1 MDNDWMGLFL
11 AALIGFSLG
20 WAWCSYW
27 AARMLDAERRRLK
40 GIRLADYITEVEPE
54 DTPLMR
60 ELRRL
65 QEQERFNRE
74 RG

>member
-1 MDNDWMGLFL
+1 MTTDWMALFL
-11 AALIGFSLG
+11 AGLIGASVSWALCSL
-20 WAWCSYW
+20 WTIRWID
-27 AARMLDAERRRLK
+27 RERRK
-40 GIRLADYITEVEPE
+40 NKQLADMLQNIEPA

-74 RG
+74 RA